1 MFRKI
6 WLTRAGLIPKT
17 AAHSFWDRL
26 FTRIYSR
33 ICSAKVCLYKALST
47 LGCLSAFRAANS
59 DRFQGPECGFTLAQD
74 EISVPLRNTT
84 VILLS

>member
-47 LGCLSAFRAANS
+47 LGCLSAFRATNS
-59 DRFQGPECGFTLAQD
+59 DRFQGPECGFTLAQN
-74 EISVPLRNTT
+74 EN
-84 VILLS
+84 